1 MTGFPVLTAIIVW
14 PAVAALLILAA
25 SLGSGEGRAK
35 RARTLA
41 IVATLIEIGLTAVAI
56 GPVLGLHGGAAY
68 ALSEN
73 RVWVPYLGINYHI
86 GVDGISLVLVLLT
99 SVVTFVSL
107 FTMHPDGD
115 RVPQHLALLLLTE
128 AASMGIFLSLDLV
141 LFYLFWEAVLIP
153 AYLLILGWGGAG
165 RVRAAQRFLIMSLA
179 GSLFMLVGIVA
190 FASAATAKVGGFTF
204 DLPTLVA
211 LHVHLV
217 GAGATL
223 AFIAFAL
230 AFAIKS
236 GLFPV
241 HVWLPDAYTEAPM
254 DTSIMLSSVLSKA
267 GIYAFLRFL
276 IPLFPNL
283 SARYSWILILLGVVA
298 ILYGAFI
305 ALRQTDMKRILAY
318 SSLSHMGLM
327 VAGVFALDVIGTQG
341 AVLQMVSHGV
351 VIAALFAL
359 VGMLE
364 IRTNTR
370 DIRAFGGMM
379 SRAPILAGLGLVA
392 AMAALGL
399 PGLSSFAG
407 EFLLLLGLFE
417 RNVALG
423 VIATFGV
430 ILAAAYV
437 LRLYQTAVHG
447 RISGQAEGEA
457 RVDLTARDYVAL
469 VPMLAVSLLLGI
481 IPGLVTARVTPAL
494 SHVSTPQAATALPT
508 PQALG
513 QAHDPV
519 SRREGRA

>member
-25 SLGSGEGRAK
+25 SIGGGEGRA
-35 RARTLA
+35 RTARTLA
-41 IVATLIEIGLTAVAI
+41 AIAMLIEIGLTALAI
-56 GPVLGLHGGAAY
+56 GPVLALHGSGTY

-73 RVWVPYLGINYHI
+73 RVWVPYLGIDYRL
-86 GVDGISLVLVLLT
+86 GVDGISLVLLLLT
-99 SVVTFVSL
+99 SVVTFVSM
-107 FTMHPDGD
+107 FTMHPEGD

-141 LFYLFWEAVLIP
+141 LFYLFWEAVLVP
-153 AYLLILGWGGAG
+153 AYLLILGWGGAN

-190 FASAATAKVGGFTF
+190 FASAATARVGGFTF

-211 LHVHLV
+211 LHVSLV
-217 GAGATL
+217 GAGGVL

-241 HVWLPDAYTEAPM
+241 HEWLPDAYTEAPM
-254 DTSIMLSSVLSKA
+254 DTTILLSSVLSKA

-298 ILYGAFI
+298 VLYGAFI

-327 VAGVFALDVIGTQG
+327 VAGVFALDVIGTEG
-341 AVLQMVSHGV
+341 TVLQMVSHGV
-351 VIAALFAL
+351 VIAAFFAL
-359 VGMLE
+359 VGILE
-364 IRTNTR
+364 VRTSTR

-379 SRAPILAGLGLVA
+379 SRAPVLAGLGLVA

-417 RNVALG
+417 RNIALG
-423 VIATFGV
+423 IIATFAV

-437 LRLYQTAVHG
+437 LRLYQTAVHRDVSG
-447 RISGQAEGEA
+447 RAVGTE
-457 RVDLTARDYVAL
+457 RVDLRARDYVAL

-481 IPGLVTARVTPAL
+481 VPGLVTERVIPAL
-494 SHVSTPQAATALPT
+494 SNVSTPAAAKAVPT

-513 QAHDPV
+513 RLEV
-519 SRREGRA
+519 SHGEGHA

>member
-1 MTGFPVLTAIIVW
+1 MTGLPVLTAIIVW
-14 PAVAALLILAA
+14 PALLALLVLAT
-25 SLGSGEGRAK
+25 SLGGGEGRN
-35 RARTLA
+35 RMARTVA
-41 IVATLIEIGLTAVAI
+41 IAGALVEIGLTALAI
-56 GPVLGLHGGAAY
+56 GPVLALHGGTAY

-73 RVWVPYLGINYHI
+73 RVWVPYLGINYHVA
-86 GVDGISLVLVLLT
+86 VDGISLVLILLT

-107 FTMHPDGD
+107 FTMAPKDD
-115 RVPQHLALLLLTE
+115 RMPQHLALLLLAE
-128 AASMGIFLSLDLV
+128 ATSMGIFLALDLV

-153 AYLLILGWGGAG
+153 AYLLILGWGGPN

-190 FASAATAKVGGFTF
+190 FASAATTAVGGFTF

-211 LHVHLV
+211 LHVNLV
-217 GAGATL
+217 GLGGTL
-223 AFIAFAL
+223 AFVAFAL

-241 HVWLPDAYTEAPM
+241 HEWLPDAYTEAPM

-276 IPLFPNL
+276 IPLFPKL
-283 SARYSWILILLGVVA
+283 TDRYGWILILLGVIG

-364 IRTNTR
+364 IRTGSREIT
-370 DIRAFGGMM
+370 AFGGIM
-379 SRAPILAGLGLVA
+379 SRAPVLAGLGMVA
-392 AMAALGL
+392 AMAGLGL

-423 VIATFGV
+423 VIASFGV

-437 LRLYQTAVHG
+437 LRLYQATVHG
-447 RISGQAEGEA
+447 RLSGRAEGA
-457 RVDLTARDYVAL
+457 TRIDLQARDYVAL

-481 IPGLVTARVTPAL
+481 LPSLVTGRVTPAL
-494 SHVSTPQAATALPT
+494 SHVSTPQAAKAVPT

-513 QAHDPV
+513 RAQV
-519 SRREGRA
+519 SQREGRA